1 MKLDNT
7 KDIFAELLRAAS
19 RGYGDRNIENPSV
32 SFIRDVNAGDYD
44 HISDEEYK
52 KILDSVERLSAPWQ
66 TMQTKTVKDLLINA
80 LEDVDLSDEDVEDI
94 SAALMSAYIKT
105 DHDRIPQAA
114 SDRSDKTV
122 DMEHLRMIT
131 GHSAAGASQK
141 EPWDDMPYDSEDDYE
156 AEDEA
161 DTSDILRTP
170 ASIYQYLDERVY

>member
-80 LEDVDLSDEDVEDI
+80 LEDVDLSEI
-94 SAALMSAYIKT
+94 G
-105 DHDRIPQAA
+105 RA
-114 SDRSDKTV
+114 SCR
-122 DMEHLRMIT
+122 
-131 GHSAAGASQK
+131 
-141 EPWDDMPYDSEDDYE
+141 
-156 AEDEA
+156 
-161 DTSDILRTP
+161 
-170 ASIYQYLDERVY
+170 ERV